1 MSKRI
6 RRTVLAACLA
16 AVLSPIFAAYSDLQV
31 TTVGWS
37 GSTVTISVYNPNPG
51 TEVARV
57 RVAVVLDN
65 DTTEV
70 LTSPNVSVG
79 GYATKS
85 VNLTASRQIV
95 GISDE
100 PEPFPPLY

>member
-1 MSKRI
+1 MSKRM
-6 RRTVLAACLA
+6 RRMILAACLA
-16 AVLSPIFAAYSDLQV
+16 AVLPPVFAAYSDLQV
-31 TTVGWS
+31 TTVGWTGPS
-37 GSTVTISVYNPNPG
+37 ITISVYNPNPG

-57 RVAVVLDN
+57 RVAVILDN

-85 VNLTASRQIV
+85 VNLTASRPIV

-100 PEPFPPLY
+100 PEPFVPLY